1 MGSACF
7 DSSVLCVGAGGSFVG
22 AVVLIGAS
30 DSVGDWRMEAVWLVE
45 ESGLCPSG
53 GSEVVGAVDSVSE
66 LLVVSLELT
75 TTVSSVLLSEVEY
88 GSDSG
93 FTEPDSE
100 VVAGFVCLQA
110 EIIVNRSRLIRNT
123 AAFFIAFTPCR
134 WSTAILLI
142 KAISD
147 KGAIR
152 RANLNHIN
160 HRLSSGSVRP
170 SIEKALDCG
179 DRFDS
184 GDSFLFSE
192 SQVVIR
198 G

>member
-1 MGSACF
+1 M
-7 DSSVLCVGAGGSFVG
+7 L
-22 AVVLIGAS
+22 LGAS
-30 DSVGDWRMEAVWLVE
+30 DSVGDWRMGAEWLVE
-45 ESGLCPSG
+45 ESGLCSSG
-53 GSEVVGAVDSVSE
+53 SSEVEGSVASVSE
-66 LLVVSLELT
+66 LLIGSLEVT
-75 TTVSSVLLSEVEY
+75 TKGSSVLLSEVKY

-110 EIIVNRSRLIRNT
+110 EIIVNSSRLIRNK
-123 AAFFIAFTPCR
+123 AAFFIEFTPCR
-134 WSTAILLI
+134 WSMAILLI
-142 KAISD
+142 KAIFD